1 VLTTDGP
8 FLTTS
13 NGYFAVWMGL
23 ACSVVS
29 VSSTIP
35 TLKFAATAS
44 MSGSLMGLMACSIVV
59 GFELATG
66 TLPFGVGRQLIFGTA
81 VSVVV
86 FVITGFLLLLEFQ
99 DAPLDAQMRKAIL
112 TVVLVAWGAAA
123 AWLTFTLPF
132 PNTGNGYFGLW
143 LGVVFASRL
152 VVNVPANLQG
162 TLSNETI
169 AACWGQIVAGV
180 VVILATSYL
189 DEHTTEHWGYS
200 LSVGI
205 VGTALAVAAVLLRQ
219 NGTGDKVLFTSKWGA
234 LTLNGVL
241 AVVLV
246 IWWGVAAG
254 VLTISNPFTSTGNG
268 YFGVWAGFICSF
280 FGAGVTFQTAK
291 GYATSDLASHG
302 CLAVCS
308 IMLICKL
315 SPMIA
320 DDTAE
325 YNRYTAQIYYSL
337 VVSIITI
344 VRAAISVVLAQ
355 KGKTLGVLVKKILS
369 VTRFLKW
376 TLLTS
381 WTTFDGPFLET
392 GNGYFAA
399 WIGLICSV
407 LLLLGV
413 WFPHLNQP
421 KPTLDD
427 SSESPE
433 STEVP
438 MAHVAVESAAPP
450 YDTSPEATEAAPPAN
465 VVD

>member
-1 VLTTDGP
+1 
-8 FLTTS
+8 
-13 NGYFAVWMGL
+13 
-23 ACSVVS
+23 
-29 VSSTIP
+29 
-35 TLKFAATAS
+35 
-44 MSGSLMGLMACSIVV
+44 
-59 GFELATG
+59 
-66 TLPFGVGRQLIFGTA
+66 
-81 VSVVV
+81 
-86 FVITGFLLLLEFQ
+86 
-99 DAPLDAQMRKAIL
+99 
-112 TVVLVAWGAAA
+112 
-123 AWLTFTLPF
+123 
-132 PNTGNGYFGLW
+132 
-143 LGVVFASRL
+143 
-152 VVNVPANLQG
+152 
-162 TLSNETI
+162 
-169 AACWGQIVAGV
+169 
-180 VVILATSYL
+180 
-189 DEHTTEHWGYS
+189 
-200 LSVGI
+200 
-205 VGTALAVAAVLLRQ
+205 
-219 NGTGDKVLFTSKWGA
+219 
-234 LTLNGVL
+234 
-241 AVVLV
+241 
-246 IWWGVAAG
+246 
-254 VLTISNPFTSTGNG
+254 
-268 YFGVWAGFICSF
+268 
-280 FGAGVTFQTAK
+280 VTFQTAK

-355 KGKTLGVLVKKILS
+355 KGKTLGVLVEKILS